1 MRMKSIEVS
10 KTDQGQR
17 IDKYIRKYLNNA
29 PLSFIYK
36 LFRKKD
42 IKVNGKKVDINY
54 ILKEND
60 IIQIY
65 IKDDSLDTFNTPKV
79 IEKEEINLDI
89 IYEDEN
95 ILIIN
100 KEANTLIHEG
110 EENKKAKTLNNMIL
124 NYLLAKGEYST
135 SNLYTPSCV
144 HRLDR
149 NTTGLV
155 IASKNLETSKILLE
169 AFKDKDNLEKHY
181 IALVKGKTKKEETIN
196 KRLLKDEKKKFVKVD
211 PNGLE
216 AITKYKLITNNDNYS
231 LLKVN
236 LLTGRTHQIRVHM
249 STINH
254 PLINDE
260 KYGDFRENKEFTDK
274 FKYKY
279 QFLHSYM
286 MIFKEMPGHLNYL
299 SNKTFIAPL
308 KQTQKNILK
317 KLFKEEIINE
327 L

>member
-1 MRMKSIEVS
+1 MKSIEVS

-65 IKDDSLDTFNTPKV
+65 IKDDALDTFNTPKV

-124 NYLLAKGEYST
+124 NYLLTKGEYST

-249 STINH
+249 SSINH

>member
-1 MRMKSIEVS
+1 MNLIEVS

-54 ILKEND
+54 ILKEKD

-65 IKDDSLDTFNTPKV
+65 IKEDVLAGFNTPKV
-79 IEKEEINLDI
+79 IEKEEINLEI
-89 IYEDEN
+89 VYEDEN
-95 ILIIN
+95 LLIIN
-100 KEANTLIHEG
+100 KEPNTLIHEG

-124 NYLLAKGEYST
+124 NYLLSKKEYSP

-169 AFKDKDNLEKHY
+169 AFKDKENLEKYY
-181 IALVKGKTKKEETIN
+181 IALVKGKTKKEDTIN

-216 AITKYKLITNNDNYS
+216 AITKYKQITNNENYS

-249 STINH
+249 SSINH

-260 KYGDFRENKEFTDK
+260 KYGDFRENKEFTSK
-274 FKYKY
+274 FNYKY
-279 QFLHSYM
+279 QFLHSY
-286 MIFKEMPGHLNYL
+286 IIKFREMPEHFREDKRNQQFPG
-299 SNKTFIAPL
+299 TRGCC
-308 KQTQKNILK
+308 
-317 KLFKEEIINE
+317 
-327 L
+327 

>member
-1 MRMKSIEVS
+1 MKSIKIS
-10 KTDQGQR
+10 SIDQGQR

-29 PLSFIYK
+29 PLSLIYK

-42 IKVNGKKVDINY
+42 IKVNKKRVDINY

-60 IIQIY
+60 LVEIY
-65 IKDDSLDTFNTPKV
+65 INDEMLNSFNTPRA
-79 IEKEEINLDI
+79 IEKEKINLDI

-100 KEANTLIHEG
+100 KDPAILVHEG
-110 EENKKAKTLNNMIL
+110 EENKKANTLNNMIL
-124 NYLLAKGEYST
+124 NYLMEKGEYSPT
-135 SNLYTPSCV
+135 NLYTPSCV

-149 NTTGLV
+149 NTSGLI

-169 AFKDKDNLEKHY
+169 SFKEKENLEKHY
-181 IALVKGKTKKEETIN
+181 IALVKGKTKQQDTIN
-196 KRLLKDEKKKFVKVD
+196 KRLLKDEKKKYVTVNE
-211 PNGLE
+211 NGLE
-216 AITKYKLITNNDNYS
+216 AITKYKLIITNNDYS

-249 STINH
+249 SSINH

-260 KYGDFRENKEFTDK
+260 KYGDYKVNKEFSNSYN
-274 FKYKY
+274 YKY
-279 QFLHSYM
+279 QFLHSY
-286 MIFKEMPGHLNYL
+286 IIKFKALPGKLNYL
-299 SNKTFIAPL
+299 SNKKFIAPL
-308 KQTQKNILK
+308 KEKQKEILK

>member
-1 MRMKSIEVS
+1 MKSIKVTNEN
-10 KTDQGQR
+10 QGQR

-42 IKVNGKKVDINY
+42 IKVNGKKADINY

-60 IIQIY
+60 LIEIY
-65 IKDDSLDTFNTPKV
+65 IKEDLLNTFNKPKI
-79 IEKEEINLDI
+79 IEKDNVSLDI
-89 IYEDEN
+89 IYEDKN

-100 KEANTLIHEG
+100 KDPNILIHEG
-110 EENKKAKTLNNMIL
+110 EDNKKANTLNNMIL
-124 NYLLAKGEYST
+124 NYLLSKGEYYP

-149 NTTGLV
+149 NTSGLV

-169 AFKDKDNLEKHY
+169 CFKNKENLEKY
-181 IALVKGKTKKEETIN
+181 YLALVKGKTKKEDTIN
-196 KRLLKDEKKKFVKVD
+196 KRLLKDEKKKLVTVD
-211 PNGLE
+211 EKGLE
-216 AITKYKLITNNDNYS
+216 AITKYKLITYNDYYS
-231 LLKVN
+231 LIKVN

-249 STINH
+249 ASINH
-254 PLINDE
+254 HLINDE
-260 KYGDFRENKEFTDK
+260 KYGDYKTNKEFTNK
-274 FKYKY
+274 FNYKY

-286 MIFKEMPGHLNYL
+286 IKFNELPDKLNYL
-299 SNKTFIAPL
+299 SNKSFIAPL
-308 KQTQKNILK
+308 KKKQKEILL

>member
-1 MRMKSIEVS
+1 MNSIKVS
-10 KTDQGQR
+10 NIDQGQR

-29 PLSFIYK
+29 PLSFIYR

-42 IKVNGKKVDINY
+42 IKVNGKKVDISY

-60 IIQIY
+60 LIEIY
-65 IKDDSLDTFNTPKV
+65 LKEDLLNSFNTPKI
-79 IEKEEINLDI
+79 IEKEKVSLDI
-89 IYEDEN
+89 VYEDTN

-100 KEANTLIHEG
+100 KDCNVLIHEG
-110 EENKKAKTLNNMIL
+110 EENKKANTLNNMIL
-124 NYLLAKGEYST
+124 NYLLAKGEYSP
-135 SNLYTPSCV
+135 SSLYTPSCV

-149 NTTGLV
+149 NTSGLV

-169 AFKDKDNLEKHY
+169 AFKNKDNLEKYY
-181 IALVKGKTKKEETIN
+181 IALVKGKTPKKETIN
-196 KRLLKDEKKKFVKVD
+196 KRLLKDEKKKFVTVD
-211 PNGLE
+211 SQGLE
-216 AITKYKLITNNDNYS
+216 AITKYTTLATNDKYS

-249 STINH
+249 ASTNH

-260 KYGDFRENKEFTDK
+260 KYGDFKFNKEFANIYN
-274 FKYKY
+274 YKY
-279 QFLHSYM
+279 QFLHSY
-286 MIFKEMPGHLNYL
+286 IIKFKDLPEKLNYL

-308 KQTQKNILK
+308 KNKQKEILK
-317 KLFKEEIINE
+317 TLFKEEIINE

>member
-1 MRMKSIEVS
+1 MNSI
-10 KTDQGQR
+10 KITKNDQGQR

-29 PLSFIYK
+29 PLSLIYK

-54 ILKEND
+54 IIKEND
-60 IIQIY
+60 IIEIY
-65 IKDDSLDTFNTPKV
+65 LKNDLIKTFNTPKQ
-79 IEKEEINLDI
+79 IEKEETNLDI
-89 IYEDEN
+89 IYEDDN

-100 KEANTLIHEG
+100 KEPNVLVHEG

-124 NYLLAKGEYST
+124 NYLLSKNEYNT
-135 SNLYTPSCV
+135 SDTYVPSCV

-149 NTTGLV
+149 NTSGLI
-155 IASKNLETSKILLE
+155 IASKNLETAKILLE
-169 AFKDKDNLEKHY
+169 LFKDKENIEKYY
-181 IALVKGKTKKEETIN
+181 IALVDGISPKNGTIS
-196 KRLLKDEKKKFVKVD
+196 KRLRKDEKKKFVYVD
-211 PNGLE
+211 EKYGLE
-216 AITKYKLITNNDNYS
+216 AITKYERIINNDSYS

-249 STINH
+249 SSINH

-260 KYGDFRENKEFTDK
+260 KYGNYKINKVFSSTYN
-274 FKYKY
+274 YKY

-286 MIFKEMPGHLNYL
+286 LKFKNMPNKLKYLENKTFKAPLKEKQKRILSTIFKEEL
-299 SNKTFIAPL
+299 
-308 KQTQKNILK
+308 
-317 KLFKEEIINE
+317 INE

>member
-1 MRMKSIEVS
+1 MDSIKVTS
-10 KTDQGQR
+10 KDQGQR

-42 IKVNGKKVDINY
+42 IKVNGKKVEINY

-65 IKDDSLDTFNTPKV
+65 IKEDLLKTFNTPKI
-79 IEKEEINLDI
+79 IEKEKINLDI

-100 KEANTLIHEG
+100 KNPNTLIHEG
-110 EENKKAKTLNNMIL
+110 EENKKANTLNNMIL
-124 NYLLAKGEYST
+124 NYLHSKGEYST
-135 SNLYTPSCV
+135 SDLYIPSCV

-149 NTTGLV
+149 NTSGLV

-169 AFKDKDNLEKHY
+169 LFKNKDKLEKHY
-181 IALVKGKTKKEETIN
+181 IALVKGITPNEGTISKK
-196 KRLLKDEKKKFVKVD
+196 LHKDEKKKIVTVD
-211 PNGLE
+211 EKYGLE
-216 AITKYKLITNNDNYS
+216 AITKYSKLIDNNQYS
-231 LLKVN
+231 LLKVQ

-249 STINH
+249 NSINH
-254 PLINDE
+254 PLVNDE
-260 KYGDFRENKEFTDK
+260 KYGDYKTNKEFSEY
-274 FKYKY
+274 FNYKY
-279 QFLHSYM
+279 QFLHSY
-286 MIFKEMPGHLNYL
+286 IIKFKDLPEKLKYL
-299 SNKTFIAPL
+299 ENKTFKAPL
-308 KQTQKNILK
+308 KKEQKEILK
-317 KLFKEEIINE
+317 KLFKEEKINE

>member
-1 MRMKSIEVS
+1 MNSIKVTNKE
-10 KTDQGQR
+10 QGQR

-60 IIQIY
+60 VIEIY
-65 IKDDSLDTFNTPKV
+65 IKDDLLKSFNTPKI
-79 IEKEEINLDI
+79 IEKQKINLDI
-89 IYEDEN
+89 IYEDQN

-100 KEANTLIHEG
+100 KNQNTLVHEG
-110 EENKKAKTLNNMIL
+110 EENKKANTLNNIIL
-124 NYLLAKGEYST
+124 NYLLSKGEYTPSDV
-135 SNLYTPSCV
+135 YTPSCV

-149 NTTGLV
+149 NTSGLI

-169 AFKDKDNLEKHY
+169 LFKDKENIEKY
-181 IALVKGKTKKEETIN
+181 YLALVKGKTKDKDIIN
-196 KRLLKDEKKKFVKVD
+196 KRLLKDEKKKIVTVD
-211 PNGLE
+211 NKGLE
-216 AITKYKLITNNDNYS
+216 AITEYKTITTNNDLS
-231 LLKVN
+231 LLKIK

-249 STINH
+249 SSINH
-254 PLINDE
+254 PLVNDE
-260 KYGDFRENKEFTDK
+260 KYGDYKLNKEFSETY
-274 FKYKY
+274 KYKY

-286 MIFKEMPGHLNYL
+286 FKFKNMPNKLKYL
-299 SNKTFIAPL
+299 ENKVFIAPL
-308 KQTQKNILK
+308 KKEQKNILK